1 MANKQINQLTSAP
14 SIDPSSDFV
23 LIQKSDG
30 GTYKVTVDELVNAS
44 SKVSSSTQLGAPEI
58 IHNSFSRTKQASI
71 QITNMF
77 SLGASAIIHLKNT
90 QVVYRSPNFKSR
102 EAGIKDVAITK
113 AAGTNILLV
122 NGEVLNVGSS
132 MKLEGIGVYYTG
144 WKGQNVINISME
156 ISCTKDSLTLGKF
169 SYLPPHYSMLYI
181 VSGQANPA

>member
-23 LIQKSDG
+23 LIQKADG

-58 IHNSFSRTKQASI
+58 IHNSFSRTKQALI

-90 QVVYRSPNFKSR
+90 QFVYSSTTKGR

-132 MKLEGIGVYYTG
+132 MKLEGIGFFYSG
-144 WKGQNVINISME
+144 FKGQNVIDISLE

-169 SYLPPHYSMLYI
+169 SYMPQHYSMLYI